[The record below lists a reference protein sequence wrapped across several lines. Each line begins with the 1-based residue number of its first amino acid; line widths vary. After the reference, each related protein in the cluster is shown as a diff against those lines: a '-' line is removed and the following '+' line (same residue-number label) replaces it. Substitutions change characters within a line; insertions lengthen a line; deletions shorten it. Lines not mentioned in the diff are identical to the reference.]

1 MSSYVDNDSS
11 TRPPM
16 FDKDDFSGWKGRM
29 SLFLESID
37 NNMPDI
43 LVDGPYVPTS
53 TFVIDAVV
61 REGQPTIP
69 ATVKSIVKDKTDWGD
84 EDRRLANLD
93 VKARNF
99 IVQAVPKDIYH
110 SIKMCSTA
118 KKMWSTLTVMFEGC
132 STSMESTTTTLT
144 RRYERF
150 FSLRNESL
158 TDTHTRFNALVN
170 DLAAVGITKK
180 TDVLKS
186 KFLDSLPPKWNNY
199 ISSMKLSSVY
209 QDLDLP
215 GLFGLLHNQ
224 ECSEAEKLIVVGD
237 SYSQPA
243 SAIVASMTEHP
254 SSISN
259 EIIPCINE
267 SVPVISNTNSVCS
280 ESDVDESDGEDLANE
295 VALLAERIR
304 RRSFNKFKG
313 KGRSGQADKTK
324 KPFDVSK
331 VTCYKCGKPRH
342 MAGDC
347 RSKESSQAVPSK
359 GGRNEKYSK
368 LKTKYKALKAQV
380 AEPSKK
386 VEKDEKSLIAKD
398 WAESATSSDDEKY
411 KDAKCFMAKEKFAED
426 LVKIQ
431 QQSELAHKASSSQTA
446 PPEVNIFSNL
456 CDNEKLSRLNRLGDE
471 VLLQKHFNQELK
483 KEISILKQ
491 EVSSK
496 IFTIEKLESEVKA
509 QKQLNAIL
517 VTEAKTLE
525 EKAAKCVNV
534 QVPHQVQ
541 AIFDGDYDRAIA
553 ISEVCAME
561 PCYQPPSPPK
571 VQTKGENSK
580 QIILVQKSGNGFND
594 PEKVGQTIAEA
605 VSESDRVVELK
616 PEETL
621 DLSNLSITQ
630 SVSNSKFKSNNGE
643 SKRNKRK
650 IRDHVVLKEKSKIL
664 KNKKSLSNGNVLPTE
679 SVSNPNHLKSDSDK
693 IISKYV
699 ESRKGKISND
709 TNLLTSVSD
718 SNIVDQSKLRS
729 ECKKSGIGKGLVQ
742 EETLNVARKNFKSG
756 KGQVKQQW
764 VSKCD
769 KNIGSVSQSESDPVV
784 SSGEPILRGVP
795 K

>member
-1 MSSYVDNDSS
+1 
-11 TRPPM
+11 
-16 FDKDDFSGWKGRM
+16 
-29 SLFLESID
+29 
-37 NNMPDI
+37 
-43 LVDGPYVPTS
+43 
-53 TFVIDAVV
+53 
-61 REGQPTIP
+61 
-69 ATVKSIVKDKTDWGD
+69 
-84 EDRRLANLD
+84 
-93 VKARNF
+93 
-99 IVQAVPKDIYH
+99 
-110 SIKMCSTA
+110 MCSTT
-118 KKMWSTLTVMFEGC
+118 KKMWGTLTVMFEGC
-132 STSMESTTTTLT
+132 STSMESTITTLT

-158 TDTHTRFNALVN
+158 TDTHTRCNALVN
-170 DLAAVGITKK
+170 DLAAIGITKK

-199 ISSMKLSSVY
+199 ISSVKLSSVY
-209 QDLDLP
+209 QDLYLP

-224 ECSEAEKLIVVGD
+224 ESSEAEKLI
-237 SYSQPA
+237 A
-243 SAIVASMTEHP
+243 M
-254 SSISN
+254 
-259 EIIPCINE
+259 
-267 SVPVISNTNSVCS
+267 

-331 VTCYKCGKPRH
+331 VTCYKCGKPGH

-380 AEPSKK
+380 AELSKK

-398 WAESATSSDDEKY
+398 WAESATSSDDEKF

-431 QQSELAHKASSSQTA
+431 QQSESAHKASSSQTA
-446 PPEVNIFSNL
+446 PP
-456 CDNEKLSRLNRLGDE
+456 
-471 VLLQKHFNQELK
+471 

-496 IFTIEKLESEVKA
+496 NFTIEKLESEVKA

-517 VTEAKTLE
+517 VTEAKTSE
-525 EKAAKCVNV
+525 EKFLKIKHITESWCTCSKRAAKCVNV
-534 QVPHQVQ
+534 QVPHHVQ

-571 VQTKGENSK
+571 VQTKGKNSK
-580 QIILVQKSGNGFND
+580 PIILVQKSGIGFND
-594 PEKVGQTIAEA
+594 LEKVGQTIAKA

-621 DLSNLSITQ
+621 DLSKLSITQ
-630 SVSNSKFKSNNGE
+630 FVSNSKFKSNNGE

-650 IRDHVVLKEKSKIL
+650 IRDHVVPKEKSKIL
-664 KNKKSLSNGNVLPTE
+664 KNKKSVSNGNVLPTE

-693 IISKYV
+693 ITSKYV
-699 ESRKGKISND
+699 ESRKGKISSD

-729 ECKKSGIGKGLVQ
+729 ECKKSGIGKGFVQ

-756 KGQVKQQW
+756 KGQLKQQW

-769 KNIGSVSQSESDPVV
+769 KNIGYVSQSESDPVKSV
-784 SSGEPILRGVP
+784 LCEWLEAQSDKLSQLCDAGYEVRFRADKGIVLDLEGNVVLIAERDDSLYSFDMRSATVTREHKSDAADSIIHFIKQAEILYKRPIRQLRSDNGTEFKNVTLNSFCSEKGISQVYSAARTPQQNGVTERRNRTLIEAAKSMMAQNNVKP
-795 K
+795 HFWAEAIHTACFTQNRSVLVTF